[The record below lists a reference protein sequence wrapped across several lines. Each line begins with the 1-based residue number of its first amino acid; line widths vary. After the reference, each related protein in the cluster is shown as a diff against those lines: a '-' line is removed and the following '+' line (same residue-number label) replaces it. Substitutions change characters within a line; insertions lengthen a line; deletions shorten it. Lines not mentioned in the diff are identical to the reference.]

1 LDHLLSK
8 DTLEISP
15 APDHTR
21 SGVPYP
27 ESRRRRG
34 DIGSARAEC
43 PWRSTPAPRGG
54 DRRQHEA
61 EATCDAID
69 RSVRVFPDQ
78 GKGGRR
84 ARPGLGRGARQGEAC
99 PAPRPS
105 VGFVGPRGF
114 GPRGGFF
121 SIRMSVSHD
130 TQASKTRRRRRTSPL
145 AGCRPAASDAVRDE
159 GVASAWR
166 QISHDHERV
175 PSRWMHR
182 GPPGPRGGSS
192 RCEGPIGASRDAP
205 GPRDTD
211 RGHVGPA
218 SA

>member
-1 LDHLLSK
+1 MG
-8 DTLEISP
+8 
-15 APDHTR
+15 R
-21 SGVPYP
+21 VPYP
-27 ESRRRRG
+27 DRAGGEATSAPPGLNAHGEARRPPAGVTEGNTRPRRLATRSIDLLGCSRTKARVG
-34 DIGSARAEC
+34 VGS
-43 PWRSTPAPRGG
+43 PRSWPRG
-54 DRRQHEA
+54 A
-61 EATCDAID
+61 A
-69 RSVRVFPDQ
+69 
-78 GKGGRR
+78 
-84 ARPGLGRGARQGEAC
+84 GEAC

-105 VGFVGPRGF
+105 VGFVGPRGL

-218 SA
+218 PA